1 MFPKVG
7 KKMSKS
13 KAIYKVIRESIVQD
27 ILSGVYESGDMINGQ
42 DYYAKK
48 FDVSRATVRKAI
60 DYLLE
65 KQVLYTV
72 KGKGTF
78 VSKMRNNQNRERRK
92 LSFSE
97 SPRIKEHKFET
108 VLYSL
113 SYKKADYKIA
123 KQLQINIGDEVVK
136 IERIRVVDG
145 IAENYQ
151 TSFINYNL
159 VRDINFESENLE
171 NVSLFGLLG
180 RKSNLI
186 PKYSDEEIRAVSC
199 PKKIGEKLSIEEGEP
214 ILFIQ
219 RVTYTD
225 ENIVM
230 EYCEDYECS
239 DIKGLKVRT
248 FT

>member
-1 MFPKVG
+1 
-7 KKMSKS
+7 MSKN

-78 VSKMRNNQNRERRK
+78 VNKVRTNQNRERRK

-97 SPRIKEHKFET
+97 SPRTKEHKFET
-108 VLYSL
+108 VLDSL
-113 SYKKADYKIA
+113 SHQKADYKIA
-123 KQLQINIGDEVVK
+123 KQLQINIGDEIVK
-136 IERIRVVDG
+136 IKRIRIVDG

-151 TSFINYNL
+151 ISFINCNL
-159 VRDINFESENLE
+159 VREINFESENLE
-171 NVSLFGLLG
+171 NTSLFGLLE
-180 RKSNLI
+180 RKSNLT
-186 PKYSDEEIRAVSC
+186 PKYSDEEIRAISC
-199 PKKIGEKLSIEEGEP
+199 PKEIGEKLSIEEGEP

-248 FT
+248 FK